1 MMMQPIHEA
10 RAMSLKDDLLR
21 PEAFA
26 AVAPTQKVSLVET
39 HISWVFLLARDVFK
53 VKKPVDLGFLNFGSR
68 EQRLAACEEEVRLN
82 ARLAPG
88 VYRGL
93 VPITRG
99 LDGRCVVGGSG
110 RVVDWAVHMER
121 LSDDERAD
129 TLLARGTLSGE
140 RIDAIATRIAEFH
153 DTARG
158 DEKVSRCAR
167 PSAIEKNVQENFIQT
182 RHALSQYLDPR
193 EAEEIVGWQT
203 AFVHDQQER
212 FERRIAQ
219 GRIRDGHG
227 DLRLEHVYVGP
238 RGAIRVLDC
247 IEFNERFR
255 YADVCADIAFLSM
268 DLAAHGRVDLAERL
282 LATYAREAD
291 DYDLYSVVDFYE
303 SYRAFVR
310 GKVASMLANDE
321 GADPTTRR
329 RAALEARRYFL
340 LALSSDRQGL
350 LRPAVITVGGVIA
363 TGKSAIANLL
373 SSELSAPV
381 IETDRTR
388 KSVLGVNALRPL
400 HEPAWSGPYSADF
413 SDRVYGELFRRAGVV
428 LASGRPVVLDAS
440 FRSASLRSMARD
452 LANACGVP
460 FRFIECRATPE
471 VCRERL
477 AKREGQ
483 RTVSDGRLAIF
494 DEFCARY
501 EPIVELGADEHL
513 VLDTARPIEDSVK
526 TLRQSLDTWPQGLVG

>member
-1 MMMQPIHEA
+1 MMQPLHEA
-10 RAMSLKDDLLR
+10 HATRLKDDLLR
-21 PEAFA
+21 PAAFA
-26 AVAPTQKVSLVET
+26 AVAPTEKVSLVET
-39 HISWVFLLARDVFK
+39 HISWVYLLDRDVFK
-53 VKKPVDLGFLNFGSR
+53 VKKPVDLGFLNFASR
-68 EQRLAACEEEVRLN
+68 EQRREACEEEVRLN
-82 ARLAPG
+82 VRLAPG

-99 LDGRCVVGGSG
+99 LDGRCVVGGVG
-110 RVVDWAVHMER
+110 RVIDWAVHMER
-121 LSDDERAD
+121 LSDEERAD
-129 TLLARGTLSGE
+129 TLLAQGTLTGE

-158 DEKVSRCAR
+158 DEKVNRFAR
-167 PSAIEKNVQENFIQT
+167 PSAVAKNVQENFVQT
-182 RHALSQYLDPR
+182 RNALSQYLDPA
-193 EAEEIVGWQT
+193 EAEEIVRWQR
-203 AFVHDQQER
+203 AFVHDEQER
-212 FERRIAQ
+212 FAQRIAQ

-238 RGAIRVLDC
+238 GRAIRVLDC

-282 LATYAREAD
+282 LATYAREAN

-321 GADPTTRR
+321 GVDPTTRR
-329 RAALEARRYFL
+329 RAAQQARRYFL

-350 LRPAVITVGGVIA
+350 LRPAVVAIGGVIA
-363 TGKSAIANLL
+363 SGKSVIANRL
-373 SSELSAPV
+373 STELSAPV

-400 HEPAWSGPYSADF
+400 HEPPWSGVYSADF
-413 SDRVYGELFRRAGVV
+413 SDRVYDELFRRAGVV

-440 FRSASLRSMARD
+440 FRSAPLRRMARD
-452 LANACGVP
+452 LATAHGVP

-471 VCRERL
+471 VCRQRL
-477 AKREGQ
+477 AAREGQ
-483 RTVSDGRLAIF
+483 QTVSDGRLAIF
-494 DEFCARY
+494 DAFCARY
-501 EPIVELGADEHL
+501 EPPVELQADEHL
-513 VLDTARPIEDSVK
+513 VLDTTKPIEENVE
-526 TLRQSLDTWPQGLVG
+526 TLRQSLETWPRGLVG

>member
-1 MMMQPIHEA
+1 MMQPLHEA
-10 RAMSLKDDLLR
+10 HATRLKDDLLC
-21 PEAFA
+21 PAAFV
-26 AVAPTQKVSLVET
+26 AVAPTEKVSLVET
-39 HISWVFLLARDVFK
+39 HISWVYLLDRDVFK

-68 EQRLAACEEEVRLN
+68 EQRLEACEEEVRLN

-110 RVVDWAVHMER
+110 RVIDWAVHMER

-158 DEKVSRCAR
+158 DEKVSRFAR
-167 PSAIEKNVQENFIQT
+167 PSAIEKNVQENFDQT
-182 RHALSQYLDPR
+182 RHALSQYLDPT
-193 EAEEIVGWQT
+193 EAEEIVRWQT
-203 AFVHDQQER
+203 AFVHERRDR

-227 DLRLEHVYVGP
+227 DLRLEHVYIGP
-238 RGAIRVLDC
+238 RGGIRVLDC

-255 YADVCADIAFLSM
+255 YADVCADIAFLFM

-282 LATYAREAD
+282 LASYAREAD

-321 GADPTTRR
+321 DADPTSRR
-329 RAALEARRYFL
+329 HAGLEARRYFL
-340 LALSSDRQGL
+340 LALSSDRQGP
-350 LRPAVITVGGVIA
+350 LRPSVVAIGGVIA
-363 TGKSAIANLL
+363 SGKSAIANLL

-400 HEPAWSGPYSADF
+400 HEPAWSGPYSPAF
-413 SDRVYGELFRRAGVV
+413 SDRVYSELFRRAAVV

-440 FRSASLRSMARD
+440 FRSAPLRRMARD
-452 LANACGVP
+452 LAKAHGVP

-471 VCRERL
+471 ICRERL
-477 AKREGQ
+477 AERARQ
-483 RTVSDGRLAIF
+483 QSVSDGRLAIF

-501 EPIVELGADEHL
+501 EPVVEIAAGEHL
-513 VLDTARPIEDSVK
+513 VLDTTKPIEDSLE
-526 TLRQSLDTWPQGLVG
+526 TLRKSLETWPQGLVG

>member
-1 MMMQPIHEA
+1 MMQPIHEA
-10 RAMSLKDDLLR
+10 HATSLKDDLLR

-26 AVAPTQKVSLVET
+26 AVAPTQRVSLVET
-39 HISWVFLLARDVFK
+39 HISWVFLLDRDVFK

-110 RVVDWAVHMER
+110 RVIDWAVHMER
-121 LSDDERAD
+121 LSDEERAD

-158 DEKVSRCAR
+158 DEKVSRFAR
-167 PSAIEKNVQENFIQT
+167 PSAIEKNVQENFVQT
-182 RHALSQYLDPR
+182 RHALSQYLDR
-193 EAEEIVGWQT
+193 TEAEEIVRWQT
-203 AFVHDQQER
+203 AFVHDERER

-238 RGAIRVLDC
+238 RGANPRPRLHRVQ
-247 IEFNERFR
+247 R
-255 YADVCADIAFLSM
+255 ALS
-268 DLAAHGRVDLAERL
+268 LRRRL
-282 LATYAREAD
+282 LRTSRFSRWTSRPTDGWTSPSVSSPRTRAR
-291 DYDLYSVVDFYE
+291 
-303 SYRAFVR
+303 
-310 GKVASMLANDE
+310 
-321 GADPTTRR
+321 PTTTTSTRSSTSTRATAPSCAGRSRR
-329 RAALEARRYFL
+329 CSRTTRAPIRRHAIAPPWKRDGTFFS
-340 LALSSDRQGL
+340 LSRPIVRAL
-350 LRPAVITVGGVIA
+350 LRPAVVAIGGVIA
-363 TGKSAIANLL
+363 SGKSAIANRL
-373 SSELSAPV
+373 SAELSAPV

-400 HEPAWSGPYSADF
+400 HEPAWSGPYSPAF
-413 SDRVYGELFRRAGVV
+413 SDRVYDELFRRAGVV

-452 LANACGVP
+452 LAKAHGVP

-477 AKREGQ
+477 AERARQ

-501 EPIVELGADEHL
+501 EPVVELGADEHL
-513 VLDTARPIEDSVK
+513 VLDTTKPIEDSLE
-526 TLRQSLDTWPQGLVG
+526 TLRQSLETWPQGLVG

>member
-1 MMMQPIHEA
+1 MMQPLHEA
-10 RAMSLKDDLLR
+10 HATRLKDDLLC
-21 PEAFA
+21 PAAFV
-26 AVAPTQKVSLVET
+26 AVAPTEKVSLVET
-39 HISWVFLLARDVFK
+39 HISWVYLLDRDVFK

-68 EQRLAACEEEVRLN
+68 EQRLEACEEEVRLN
-82 ARLAPG
+82 VRLAPG

-110 RVVDWAVHMER
+110 RVIDWAVHMER

-158 DEKVSRCAR
+158 DEKVSRFAR
-167 PSAIEKNVQENFIQT
+167 PSAIEKNVQENFDQT
-182 RHALSQYLDPR
+182 RHALSQYLDPT
-193 EAEEIVGWQT
+193 EAEEIVRWQT
-203 AFVHDQQER
+203 AFVHEQQDR

-227 DLRLEHVYVGP
+227 DLRLEHVYIGP
-238 RGAIRVLDC
+238 RGGIRVLDC

-282 LATYAREAD
+282 LASYAREAD

-321 GADPTTRR
+321 DADPTSRRHAGSGGATVFPSRSLVGSSGTLAAVRR
-329 RAALEARRYFL
+329 RHRR
-340 LALSSDRQGL
+340 RH
-350 LRPAVITVGGVIA
+350 R
-363 TGKSAIANLL
+363 
-373 SSELSAPV
+373 
-381 IETDRTR
+381 
-388 KSVLGVNALRPL
+388 
-400 HEPAWSGPYSADF
+400 
-413 SDRVYGELFRRAGVV
+413 
-428 LASGRPVVLDAS
+428 
-440 FRSASLRSMARD
+440 
-452 LANACGVP
+452 
-460 FRFIECRATPE
+460 
-471 VCRERL
+471 
-477 AKREGQ
+477 
-483 RTVSDGRLAIF
+483 
-494 DEFCARY
+494 
-501 EPIVELGADEHL
+501 
-513 VLDTARPIEDSVK
+513 
-526 TLRQSLDTWPQGLVG
+526 LRQECDREPSVVGVERPGHRDGPHAKVGTWGQCAAPPPRTGMVRSVQSGLQRSRL